1 MFYLQGVH
9 MIICHC
15 HIHMELPYVSS
26 LKGRRSVLSS
36 LKEKLKAFNVS
47 VLDLSG
53 EYAKEADVAFVF
65 LSHDSK
71 RTAQYKEKI
80 EQMLERNF
88 GEYMYELE
96 CEEI

>member
-1 MFYLQGVH
+1 

-26 LKGRRSVLSS
+26 LKGRRSVLNS

-65 LSHDSK
+65 LSHNAKSA
-71 RTAQYKEKI
+71 AQYKENI

-88 GEYMYELE
+88 SEYSYELE
-96 CEEI
+96 CEML